1 MMQRWAGPIIAT
13 EQLAREFGYACSFD
27 DIQKIPILLHGR
39 EMWIKRII

>member
-13 EQLAREFGYACSFD
+13 EQLAGELGYACSFD
-27 DIQKIPILLHGR
+27 DIQKTPIFLYGR